1 MIAGLFKTLR
11 TFFSGFGSRDR
22 RQRDMR
28 LLHQSG
34 LFDAV
39 WYLEAYPD
47 VRESGVD
54 PLRHYLESGWR
65 EGRDPGP
72 NFSSAAYL
80 KGNSDV
86 AALGVNPLLHFVEYG
101 HAEGRGTPEFGAPTR
116 SSIKPLEEFGAA
128 APCLSA
134 PLPIDGFVPWKRA
147 GRITPISGRPI
158 EIEGR
163 IVAFAPD
170 GAAHKHWQ
178 EASAQFGALTS
189 WTEHGVDASK
199 LEWGEGLAMLDAWDA
214 GRGILRF
221 RWHSGPKSLVV
232 RALRHNK
239 DGLSFTGEAVITSD
253 LDILDVRGAV
263 DLGPILFLFTTVE
276 GEIVGTRVLMF
287 PALCRG
293 GLHYA
298 EFLAISATGQPAL
311 DIASVDRAL
320 CEKLVRLRA
329 DASAPIISEII
340 VDVDECDGTQPL
352 FDARYQSWL
361 TDLFGVSISAA
372 VTTPKS
378 TVNAYLRSS
387 ISTDKSKRGAGTAL
401 KIHGGMIPAI
411 SVLVASGR
419 ADRRDDQVLG
429 SLIVSAEEPAQPSTH
444 VLVPQG
450 LQADGL
456 PGQGLGLPSLT
467 GAPDEEV
474 VAIALQVPRLRL
486 PTEAELLF
494 PAPRGQST
502 GDLEEESRT
511 TWLIWPEQW
520 KSRQLA
526 DALEALALQ
535 SRRPAA
541 VLAVGNAPQ
550 NSRLFHVAKDLGH
563 ALSLVKTDFVGYLGA
578 GIVFHD
584 RRTTEILEEIAES
597 PAALTASPEVISV
610 EPRGSGWIV
619 KPEAAADLHR
629 LPRMVLPLADPPQ
642 DVWIARTQKLKD
654 WVSSKQLPGGGS
666 HLCTSHVTVS
676 RLGLPSKQSLI
687 DLPPADISQ
696 AIALDLLVG

>member
-1 MIAGLFKTLR
+1 
-11 TFFSGFGSRDR
+11 
-22 RQRDMR
+22 MR
-28 LLHQSG
+28 LLDQSG
-34 LFDAV
+34 LFDAA
-39 WYLEAYPD
+39 WYLEAYAD

-134 PLPIDGFVPWKRA
+134 PLPIDGFVPWKRV
-147 GRITPISGRPI
+147 GRITPISGRTI

-170 GAAHKHWQ
+170 GAAHQHWQ
-178 EASAQFGALTS
+178 EASAQFEALTS
-189 WTEHGVDASK
+189 WTEHGVDAGK
-199 LEWGEGLAMLDAWDA
+199 LDWGECLAILDAWDA

-221 RWHSGPKSLVV
+221 RWHSGPTPLVV
-232 RALRHNK
+232 RALRHNRN
-239 DGLSFTGEAVITSD
+239 GLSFTGETVINSD
-253 LDILDVRGAV
+253 LDILDVRGAA

-276 GEIVGTRVLMF
+276 GEVVGTSVLMF

-293 GLHYA
+293 GMYYA
-298 EFLAISATGQPAL
+298 EFLAISATGQPAF

-329 DASAPIISEII
+329 DASAPLISHII
-340 VDVDECDGTQPL
+340 VDVDQCDGTQPL

-361 TDLFGVSISAA
+361 SNLFGVSISAA
-372 VTTPKS
+372 VATPKS
-378 TVNAYLRSS
+378 TGNAYLQSC
-387 ISTDKSKRGAGTAL
+387 ISTDKSKRAAGSTL

-411 SVLVASGR
+411 SVLVAAGG
-419 ADRRDDQVLG
+419 ADRRDEEVLG

-444 VLVPQG
+444 VRVPQG

-456 PGQGLGLPSLT
+456 PGQGLGLPSLAG
-467 GAPDEEV
+467 GADEEL
-474 VAIALQVPRLRL
+474 VAIALQVPRHRVQ
-486 PTEAELLF
+486 TEAELLF

-502 GDLEEESRT
+502 GDLEEQSRT
-511 TWLIWPEQW
+511 AWLIWPEQW
-520 KSRQLA
+520 KSQHLA

-541 VLAVGNAPQ
+541 LLAVGNAPQ
-550 NSRLFHVAKDLGH
+550 NSGFYHVAKDLGH

-578 GIVFHD
+578 GVVFHD
-584 RRTTEILEEIAES
+584 RRTAEALEEIAAS
-597 PAALTASPEVISV
+597 PAALTATPEVISV
-610 EPRGSGWIV
+610 EPRGIGWV
-619 KPEAAADLHR
+619 VRPDAAADLHR
-629 LPRMVLPLADPPQ
+629 LPRMVLPLAGPPQ
-642 DVWIARTQKLKD
+642 DLWIARTRSVKD
-654 WVSSKQLPGGGS
+654 WLSSKQLPGRGS
-666 HLCTSHVTVS
+666 YLCTSHVTVS
-676 RLGLPSKQSLI
+676 RLGLPSKKSPI

>member
-1 MIAGLFKTLR
+1 VIAAVFKTLR
-11 TFFSGFGSRDR
+11 TFFSGFGGRDR
-22 RQRDMR
+22 RKQDMR

-34 LFDAV
+34 LFDAT

-101 HAEGRGTPEFGAPTR
+101 HAEGRGTPEFGQPTR

-134 PLPIDGFVPWKRA
+134 PLPIHGFIPWKRA
-147 GRITPISGRPI
+147 GRITPNAGRTI

-163 IVAFAPD
+163 IVAFARD
-170 GAAHKHWQ
+170 DAAHQHWQ
-178 EASAQFGALTS
+178 EASAQFKALTS
-189 WTEHGVDASK
+189 WTERGVDAGK
-199 LEWGEGLAMLDAWDA
+199 LEWGEGLAILDAWKA

-221 RWHSGPKSLVV
+221 RWHPGPTPLVV
-232 RALRHNK
+232 RALRHNR
-239 DGLSFTGEAVITSD
+239 DGLIFTGEAVITSD
-253 LDILDVRGAV
+253 LDILDVRGAA

-276 GEIVGTRVLMF
+276 GEIVGTRVLTF

-293 GLHYA
+293 GLYYA

-329 DASAPIISEII
+329 DVSAPLISGII
-340 VDVDECDGTQPL
+340 VDVDQCDGTQPL

-361 TDLFGVSISAA
+361 TDLFGVSISAT

-378 TVNAYLRSS
+378 TANGYLL
-387 ISTDKSKRGAGTAL
+387 STIPTDMSKRAAGTAL

-411 SVLVASGR
+411 SVLVAAGG
-419 ADRRDDQVLG
+419 AYRRDEEVLG

-444 VLVPQG
+444 VRVPQG

-456 PGQGLGLPSLT
+456 PGQGLGLPSLS
-467 GAPDEEV
+467 GAPDDEL
-474 VAIALQVPRLRL
+474 VAIALQVPRHRV

-494 PAPRGQST
+494 PALRGQST
-502 GDLEEESRT
+502 GDLEEQSRT

-520 KSRQLA
+520 KSQHLA

-541 VLAVGNAPQ
+541 ILAVGNAPQ
-550 NSRLFHVAKDLGH
+550 NPGFFQVAKDLGH

-584 RRTTEILEEIAES
+584 RRTAEVLEEIAKS
-597 PAALTASPEVISV
+597 TAALTASPEVISV

-619 KPEAAADLHR
+619 RPDAAADLHR
-629 LPRMVLPLADPPQ
+629 LPRMILPLAGPPQ
-642 DVWIARTQKLKD
+642 DLWIARTRSVKD
-654 WVSSKQLPGGGS
+654 WLSKKQLPGRGS

-676 RLGLPSKQSLI
+676 RLGLPSKKSPI
-687 DLPPADISQ
+687 DLPPADMSQ